1 MLRLNYLDPYVVYR
15 TRPPVLMPESQ
26 GRVRKGQAYIVLA
39 PSIEKEMEYLSSDHV
54 MTYRYLENYFLEKRW
69 DVTLYG
75 QGHRILKPN
84 EDGDV
89 TALLNR
95 HRYGALR
102 KTQMQQ
108 FLPTVKTS
116 PLRGFNTLIEVNHV
130 VETILN
136 NPKDRRMLGVK
147 MNAILAE
154 LIRAINVN
162 YIGDY
167 EKTLVIPVDRW
178 LKSSD
183 YKTPEQLFKPKPSNP
198 LGIILNR
205 LTNTTFR
212 QSLGVNRIVLQ
223 SGFYVLILD
232 NENPPKSRDNPERIV
247 KELMLRFLRRSK
259 GTAQDRSISDD
270 IWDPDEVDAEDDAG
284 ETQLRLAEEKT
295 EKELRAETVMD
306 SMKIDQ
312 EKISP
317 DTRKKMETQI
327 DRAVEAKVAP
337 KKSAVTVAAEQPVTV
352 TKDPT
357 TIKQG
362 TTAKSV
368 KTPDV
373 KVQMKNTDE
382 PHTEPSDSKL
392 ADLKVSTL
400 DTPIGAIQN
409 DVILKAQMEGRSV
422 AQEKRNEL
430 LRQKYNDLNFGSKP
444 LKDIIEE
451 EKAIEIPT
459 TPVAAHTINEN
470 FKDIKAAKF
479 EKVYDESV
487 AQHDLVSILMHFA
500 SADPAM
506 YLNKNIEI
514 EDVST
519 RTDRVIRYGV
529 EFEDSNRKRHRFH
542 FKLPKMYK
550 HKYLFLNGQEMQ
562 ITHQKLPFPITKV
575 QPDRC
580 QLVTN
585 YNKIFVYRYG
595 TALSPR
601 MIKLKKIL
609 SGTTIPGVKV
619 RRGDCIKL
627 HNGELTTIEYD
638 ELSGNFV
645 RIDIG
650 SHGNSIS
657 FIFDPAIYNANG
669 FEGLEP
675 PKKVEMNYNPN
686 ANPDR
691 PYPDGEMAEDDSLIP
706 LAIEKLSSPNKVLNR
721 YWASGKTNLVYSQ
734 SGFAHGELSDFLI
747 N

>member
-136 NPKDRRMLGVK
+136 NPKGRRMLGVK

-247 KELMLRFLRRSK
+247 KELTHS
-259 GTAQDRSISDD
+259 
-270 IWDPDEVDAEDDAG
+270 
-284 ETQLRLAEEKT
+284 
-295 EKELRAETVMD
+295 
-306 SMKIDQ
+306 
-312 EKISP
+312 
-317 DTRKKMETQI
+317 
-327 DRAVEAKVAP
+327 
-337 KKSAVTVAAEQPVTV
+337 
-352 TKDPT
+352 
-357 TIKQG
+357 
-362 TTAKSV
+362 
-368 KTPDV
+368 
-373 KVQMKNTDE
+373 
-382 PHTEPSDSKL
+382 
-392 ADLKVSTL
+392 
-400 DTPIGAIQN
+400 
-409 DVILKAQMEGRSV
+409 EG
-422 AQEKRNEL
+422 
-430 LRQKYNDLNFGSKP
+430 
-444 LKDIIEE
+444 
-451 EKAIEIPT
+451 
-459 TPVAAHTINEN
+459 
-470 FKDIKAAKF
+470 
-479 EKVYDESV
+479 
-487 AQHDLVSILMHFA
+487 
-500 SADPAM
+500 
-506 YLNKNIEI
+506 
-514 EDVST
+514 
-519 RTDRVIRYGV
+519 
-529 EFEDSNRKRHRFH
+529 
-542 FKLPKMYK
+542 
-550 HKYLFLNGQEMQ
+550 
-562 ITHQKLPFPITKV
+562 
-575 QPDRC
+575 
-580 QLVTN
+580 
-585 YNKIFVYRYG
+585 
-595 TALSPR
+595 
-601 MIKLKKIL
+601 
-609 SGTTIPGVKV
+609 
-619 RRGDCIKL
+619 
-627 HNGELTTIEYD
+627 
-638 ELSGNFV
+638 
-645 RIDIG
+645 
-650 SHGNSIS
+650 
-657 FIFDPAIYNANG
+657 
-669 FEGLEP
+669 
-675 PKKVEMNYNPN
+675 
-686 ANPDR
+686 
-691 PYPDGEMAEDDSLIP
+691 
-706 LAIEKLSSPNKVLNR
+706 
-721 YWASGKTNLVYSQ
+721 
-734 SGFAHGELSDFLI
+734 
-747 N
+747 